1 MVERPEFRTL
11 PRSWNVRRRSPCP
24 HRVRSR
30 HTARRVH
37 GQVAENVAI
46 RRRGR
51 WACNRI
57 RDAAQSSVCTSRCPS
72 ARLSNTRP
80 NNRPHTCAEA
90 RTLPHRTVATRRTR
104 PITGVGGFGKEKCGD
119 GRARRNIPARTGN
132 EPMAGDA
139 SEIAMSVGTHL
150 SQQTPPEESVTGV
163 REGDAKL
170 CRGGRRGSRFDAHH
184 RRSPRT
190 TLRMRKKF
198 RFSRFLPLFTHNG
211 SVNSNPST
219 GEQSERSRRPKSLFL
234 NAIHRNRVR
243 SSVRR
248 RRRRYFARCFSADKA
263 RRRVNTSPHAREA
276 DPSRSRTA
284 APLTTL
290 PA

>member
-104 PITGVGGFGKEKCGD
+104 PITGVGGFGKEKCG
-119 GRARRNIPARTGN
+119 GRGRRNIPPRTGS
-132 EPMAGDA
+132 EPVAGVA
-139 SEIAMSVGTHL
+139 SETVISVGTHL
-150 SQQTPPEESVTGV
+150 SKQTPPEGCVTGV

-170 CRGGRRGSRFDAHH
+170 CRKVPSRFGF
-184 RRSPRT
+184 RRT
-190 TLRMRKKF
+190 TLRSPARQ
-198 RFSRFLPLFTHNG
+198 RFGCENAFF
-211 SVNSNPST
+211 SV
-219 GEQSERSRRPKSLFL
+219 F
-234 NAIHRNRVR
+234 
-243 SSVRR
+243 
-248 RRRRYFARCFSADKA
+248 
-263 RRRVNTSPHAREA
+263 
-276 DPSRSRTA
+276 
-284 APLTTL
+284 
-290 PA
+290 